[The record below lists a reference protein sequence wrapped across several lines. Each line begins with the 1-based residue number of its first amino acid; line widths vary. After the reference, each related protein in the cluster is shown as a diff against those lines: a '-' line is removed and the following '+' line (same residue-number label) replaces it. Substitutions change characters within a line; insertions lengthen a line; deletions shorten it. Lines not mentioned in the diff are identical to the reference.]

1 MDETNR
7 LENSSPN
14 GDHYLINFFGCDQD
28 QINSVDFWK
37 KVLPES
43 IEKSRMTALK
53 SYFYEFKPQG
63 VTGFLLLSASHISI
77 HTWPEYG
84 YVACDLFSCSGEEES
99 KNVVDF
105 LVKNIKNS
113 RVEVQK
119 ICRGYKYC

>member
-1 MDETNR
+1 
-7 LENSSPN
+7 LENIKNSNPN
-14 GDHYLINFFGCDQD
+14 GVHYLIDFFGCDEE

-43 IEKSRMTALK
+43 LRGSSMTILN
-53 SYFYEFKPQG
+53 SFFYKFEPQG

-84 YVACDLFSCSGEEES
+84 YVSCDLFSCSSEDES
-99 KNVVDF
+99 KKVMDY

-113 RVEVQK
+113 KAEIKK
-119 ICRGYKYC
+119 ICRGYKFC